1 MPRIAPEDR
10 QQISHIT
17 FLCDTIH
24 DFGDEIYEKLM
35 YREHKQVK
43 VKAEELVKELQT
55 LIRSLSDEI

>member
-35 YREHKQVK
+35 DREHKK
-43 VKAEELVKELQT
+43 V
-55 LIRSLSDEI
+55 